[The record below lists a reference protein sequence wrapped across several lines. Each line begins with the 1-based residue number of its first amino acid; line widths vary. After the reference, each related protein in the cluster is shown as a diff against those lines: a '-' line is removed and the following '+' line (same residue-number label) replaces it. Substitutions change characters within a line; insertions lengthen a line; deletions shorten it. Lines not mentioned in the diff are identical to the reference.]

1 MSPRQGQNNPTL
13 PYLFFEPYGLEFLVK
28 LHFMVEVH
36 FKVNIHQL
44 GGPVVINTI
53 FTAGLYS
60 YDSKNRNKH
69 SYSFKFLIL
78 YIALQGT

>member
-1 MSPRQGQNNPTL
+1 
-13 PYLFFEPYGLEFLVK
+13 VK

-60 YDSKNRNKH
+60 YDSKNRKKH
-69 SYSFKFLIL
+69 SIVLIFNAVYSTTK
-78 YIALQGT
+78 YIFTI